1 MAYSPAKRIKG
12 EPEEE
17 LNLNLNP
24 MMDMF
29 AVLIPALLMMSVVVE
44 IAIVN
49 VSAPSI
55 GDNNPSAQKA
65 PDKPPL
71 NLTVTIMDTGYAL
84 TTSAGPVPGPDGSVD
99 PKKATIPTVDQTII
113 CSRYRGTRPP
123 PRNRNADRPI
133 CPQDNPYAKMS
144 YVVYNL
150 DALQAK
156 VRELKDANP
165 TERRIII
172 GGSREV
178 EYEAIVDVMD
188 TTRDYKEKNGEIRPL
203 FDEVVLSPGM

>member
-1 MAYSPAKRIKG
+1 
-12 EPEEE
+12 
-17 LNLNLNP
+17 
-24 MMDMF
+24 
-29 AVLIPALLMMSVVVE
+29 
-44 IAIVN
+44 

-55 GDNNPSAQKA
+55 GDANPNAQKA

-71 NLTVTIMDTGYAL
+71 NLTVTIMDTGYAIS
-84 TTSAGPVPGPDGSVD
+84 TSAGPVPGPDGSVD
-99 PKKATIPTVDQTII
+99 PKKPTIPTFDQSVI

-133 CPQDNPYAKMS
+133 CPQDNPYAKQS
-144 YVVYNL
+144 YIMYNL
-150 DALQAK
+150 EALQAK